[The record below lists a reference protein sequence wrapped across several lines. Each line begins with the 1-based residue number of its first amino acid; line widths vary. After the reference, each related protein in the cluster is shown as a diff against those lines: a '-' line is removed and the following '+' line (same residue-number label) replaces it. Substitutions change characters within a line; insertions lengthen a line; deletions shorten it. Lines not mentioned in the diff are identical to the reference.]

1 MRDTPMQRYCSELTE
16 KLLKSLDKEYNV
28 VDMRAV
34 VDVISAL
41 EKTPV
46 TKEVL
51 EITRLGKH
59 INELRRKTSNE
70 ALAKRA
76 KDLVRRWRDM
86 VLPTVHSTP
95 QPTLGDAAPPAL
107 NGAKE
112 AALRIFKPQSPA
124 LRGLKPHSP
133 LLKDVTPLR
142 VLSPA
147 LSVHS
152 DHSRSPNASSN
163 NKQSITLSSN
173 HRISSCSRN
182 ASPVLG
188 SSNQNHVTEAVPRT
202 HSSNKRLRKEES
214 GKDQCQYYQSPHGAE
229 STIEEVKKQRFNGE
243 NISGNLNSQVP
254 SPTLKER
261 ISDCFTET
269 SLATTNEES
278 GPKKRGRK
286 KGSKSAKRQS
296 FLEDSVKE
304 KLASISRNPKLKTT
318 QELLADLQAR
328 GINCSPV
335 GSANA
340 LPSQSVAEPPSMDDV
355 LRGSNN
361 ERVSKYLRCSS
372 QNHSQGLHKSAGSS
386 ELASAGKA
394 QRAARLRSAENCR
407 EPSPES
413 CQDRLRDNDRLS
425 GTTETSSCRSPLQR
439 DLTVEEILAKLPP
452 LDPSSID
459 WGENEETRNDVQ
471 CFPPPRQG
479 TAEDLERLHAQYM
492 EGLNG
497 NFQPRPSAAATACAD
512 ERPNARDGGN
522 GVPSGLSNV
531 DSVKSVRNNQTD
543 DAEFREWHQMLA
555 RPSYQGEILN
565 IMPYVIID

>member
-1 MRDTPMQRYCSELTE
+1 
-16 KLLKSLDKEYNV
+16 
-28 VDMRAV
+28 MRAV

-41 EKTPV
+41 EKTTV

-86 VLPTVHSTP
+86 VLPTV
-95 QPTLGDAAPPAL
+95 QPTLADTAPPAL

-112 AALRIFKPQSPA
+112 VAMRNFKPQSPA
-124 LRGLKPHSP
+124 LRELKPHSP
-133 LLKDVTPLR
+133 LLIKDATPLR

-147 LSVHS
+147 LSMHS

-163 NKQSITLSSN
+163 SKQSITLSN

-188 SSNQNHVTEAVPRT
+188 TSNQNHVTEAVPRT
-202 HSSNKRLRKEES
+202 HSSNKRLRKEDNS
-214 GKDQCQYYQSPHGAE
+214 KDQCQYYQSPHGTE
-229 STIEEVKKQRFNGE
+229 STIEEVKKQRLNGE

-254 SPTLKER
+254 SPTLKGR
-261 ISDCFTET
+261 ISDCFET
-269 SLATTNEES
+269 SLELTNEES

-296 FLEDSVKE
+296 LLEDSVKE
-304 KLASISRNPKLKTT
+304 KLASISKNPKLKTT

-328 GINCSPV
+328 GSNCSPV

-340 LPSQSVAEPPSMDDV
+340 LASQSVAGPPSMEDV

-361 ERVSKYLRCSS
+361 EQVSKYLRSSS
-372 QNHSQGLHKSAGSS
+372 QKNFQSFGRSPASS
-386 ELASAGKA
+386 EMSTGKT
-394 QRAARLRSAENCR
+394 RHKAARLRSAENCH
-407 EPSPES
+407 ESSPES
-413 CQDRLRDNDRLS
+413 CQDRLREDDRLS
-425 GTTETSSCRSPLQR
+425 GTTETSTCRSPLQR

-459 WGENEETRNDVQ
+459 WGEDEERNETE
-471 CFPPPRQG
+471 CFPPLPSPREV
-479 TAEDLERLHAQYM
+479 TAEDLERLHARCI

-497 NFQPRPSAAATACAD
+497 NFQPRLPTATVCSGD
-512 ERPNARDGGN
+512 ERSNAMDGGN
-522 GVPSGLSNV
+522 GVSSGLSNV

-543 DAEFREWHQMLA
+543 DVEFREWHQMLA

-565 IMPYVIID
+565 ILPYVIID

>member
-1 MRDTPMQRYCSELTE
+1 M
-16 KLLKSLDKEYNV
+16 
-28 VDMRAV
+28 
-34 VDVISAL
+34 
-41 EKTPV
+41 
-46 TKEVL
+46 
-51 EITRLGKH
+51 
-59 INELRRKTSNE
+59 
-70 ALAKRA
+70 
-76 KDLVRRWRDM
+76 
-86 VLPTVHSTP
+86 
-95 QPTLGDAAPPAL
+95 
-107 NGAKE
+107 
-112 AALRIFKPQSPA
+112 
-124 LRGLKPHSP
+124 
-133 LLKDVTPLR
+133 
-142 VLSPA
+142 
-147 LSVHS
+147 HS

-163 NKQSITLSSN
+163 NKQSITLTSN

-188 SSNQNHVTEAVPRT
+188 TSNQNHITEAVPRT

-214 GKDQCQYYQSPHGAE
+214 SKDQCQYYQSPHGTE

-261 ISDCFTET
+261 ISDCFAET
-269 SLATTNEES
+269 SLETTNEES

-328 GINCSPV
+328 GSNCSPV

-340 LPSQSVAEPPSMDDV
+340 LPSQSVAEPPSMEDV

-361 ERVSKYLRCSS
+361 EHVSKYLRSS
-372 QNHSQGLHKSAGSS
+372 QKNSQSLHRSLGFS
-386 ELASAGKA
+386 EASVGKT
-394 QRAARLRSAENCR
+394 QKAARLRSAENCR

-413 CQDRLRDNDRLS
+413 CQDRLREDDRLS
-425 GTTETSSCRSPLQR
+425 GTTETSTCRSPLQR

-459 WGENEETRNDVQ
+459 WGENEERDDVEY
-471 CFPPPRQG
+471 FPPPREV
-479 TAEDLERLHAQYM
+479 TAEDLERLHMQYV

-497 NFQPRPSAAATACAD
+497 NFQPRLSTATACSDVSGD
-512 ERPNARDGGN
+512 ERSNARDEGN
-522 GVPSGLSNV
+522 GVSPELSKV
-531 DSVKSVRNNQTD
+531 DSVKSVYNNQTD
-543 DAEFREWHQMLA
+543 NVEFREWHQMLA